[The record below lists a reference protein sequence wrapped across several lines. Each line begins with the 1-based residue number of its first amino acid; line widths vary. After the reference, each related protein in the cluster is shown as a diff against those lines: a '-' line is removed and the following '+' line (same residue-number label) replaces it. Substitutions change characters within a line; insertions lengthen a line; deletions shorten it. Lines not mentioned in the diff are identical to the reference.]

1 MGKQMNGNTAPPGKK
16 GAVARNGIISGVEI
30 VHDAVRGRARLRV
43 PGLYRCDALKVHLES
58 RLSREDAI
66 TFCSASSSTGTILLR
81 FPEESAV
88 PRISSLVMACVAEFS
103 PMGGSNPAGCAVSAP
118 SRDSGTS
125 VRPGKEDRLRRRK
138 LRLQVV
144 RAEEQAVDAWH
155 LLEGDEIL
163 SRFAVSQAD
172 GLSPEFAARNL
183 RKYGPNLLPESVPR
197 SGFSIF
203 IDQFRSLPVYLL
215 GVSAALSVVTGGAAD
230 AVAILAVVGINA
242 VIGYVTESKAEMTIH
257 SLKRLVRPSA
267 HVIRG
272 GMVREVRAEE
282 VAPGDIIALKPGSY
296 IIADSRIVE
305 SNHLSIDE
313 SALTG
318 ESLPVTKMSQ
328 ALLKRDLP
336 LADRT
341 NMAYMGTLVTGG
353 QGAAVVVGTG
363 KYTELGKVQELVG
376 EARPPK
382 TPMENQ
388 LDSIGTRLVYLSA
401 GVCGLVFV
409 AGMVR
414 GYGFLQ
420 MLRSSVSLAVAAIP
434 EGLPAVATTI
444 LALGIRDM
452 KKHKVLIRRLDAVE
466 TLGAVQT
473 ICLDKTGTLTQNRM
487 AVVAVHA
494 GMRHLAVADGLVTES
509 GRRVDPLSSGE
520 LIRLLH
526 VCVLCSETGI
536 DLKEGEYLLNG
547 SSTENA
553 LVHLAITAGVDVFEI
568 RRACPLVR
576 VVHRSE
582 ARNYM
587 LTLHGPLTGHVFP
600 SASVR
605 TEPRGLIALKGSP
618 LEVLSMCDYV
628 VRAGME
634 LPLTEEERFAI
645 ELANERMAGE
655 SLRVLGLACAIVG
668 TEENGSPR
676 EHGFVW
682 LGLVGMADPVRPGVK
697 ELMGVFHRA
706 GVDTLMITGDQVPTA
721 YAVGR
726 ELSLSNGGPLEIFDS
741 TNLQEMEPELL
752 NIFTRKVHVFARVSP
767 AQKLQIVQALQRGG
781 RVVAMTGDGIN
792 DSPALKA
799 ADIGIAMGG
808 TGTDVAREVA
818 DVVLEDD
825 RLETMIIAISHG
837 RTVYDNIRKSVRYL
851 LSTNLTEIMVMFSAI
866 VLGMGQPF
874 TTMQLLWINLIS
886 DIFPGLALALEKP
899 EQDVLQR
906 PPRDPAES
914 IISNADLRSIGREG
928 AVISAFALGAYGW
941 GLLRYG
947 AGPKAGAIAFLGL
960 TGAQLQHAVYC
971 RSEVSGIFGGR
982 PLPPNPYLK
991 WALSGSFALQ
1001 ALVMVVPGTRGL
1013 LGIVPLALSDY
1024 LVIGGSAV
1032 APFIVNE
1039 AVKHARSGEPS

>member
-1 MGKQMNGNTAPPGKK
+1 MANRVNEHTPPTDTKDHFLQKGMG
-16 GAVARNGIISGVEI
+16 SGVEV
-30 VHDAVRGRARLRV
+30 VHHAVRGRVRVRVTGLR
-43 PGLYRCDALKVHLES
+43 RCDALKSHLES
-58 RLSREDAI
+58 RLSREEAI
-66 TFCSASSSTGTILLR
+66 TSCSASSTTGTILLR
-81 FPEESAV
+81 FPEEWAV
-88 PRISSLVMACVAEFS
+88 SCIVSLVASCLAEYS
-103 PMGGSNPAGCAVSAP
+103 PMQCRATGDCAESP
-118 SRDSGTS
+118 SGRDTATAARGQ
-125 VRPGKEDRLRRRK
+125 KEERLRRRK

-144 RAEEQAVDAWH
+144 RAQEQAGEAWH

-163 SRFAVSQAD
+163 SRFAVRPGE
-172 GLSPEFAARNL
+172 GLSPELAAQNF

-215 GVSAALSVVTGGAAD
+215 GVSAALSVATGGFAD

-242 VIGYVTESKAEMTIH
+242 AIGYITESKAEMTIH

-267 HVIRG
+267 HVIRSG
-272 GMVREVRAEE
+272 AVREVRAEE
-282 VAPGDIIALKPGSY
+282 VVPGDIIALKPGSY
-296 IIADSRIVE
+296 IVADSRIIE
-305 SNHLSIDE
+305 SNHLTIDE

-318 ESLPVTKMSQ
+318 ESQPVTKVPH
-328 ALLKRDLP
+328 ALTKPVLP
-336 LADRT
+336 LADRI

-376 EARPPK
+376 ETRPPK

-401 GVCGLVFV
+401 GICGLVFV

-420 MLRSSVSLAVAAIP
+420 MLRSSISLAVAAIP

-444 LALGIRDM
+444 LALGIREM
-452 KKHKVLIRRLDAVE
+452 RKHNVLIRRLDAVE

-487 AVVAVHA
+487 SVVAIHA
-494 GMRHLAVADGLVTES
+494 GMRHLVVADGLVTDA
-509 GRRVDPLSSGE
+509 GRRVDPFSSAE
-520 LIRLLH
+520 LVRLLH
-526 VCVLCSETGI
+526 VCVLCSETGVAR
-536 DLKEGEYLLNG
+536 KEGEYLLNG

-553 LVHLAITAGVDVFEI
+553 LVHLAITAGVDVLDV
-568 RRACPLVR
+568 RRACPLAR

-587 LTLHGPLTGHVFP
+587 LTLHGPLRGDAFP
-600 SASVR
+600 SAIPH

-628 VRAGME
+628 IRDGME

-645 ELANERMAGE
+645 GLANERMAGE
-655 SLRVLGLACAIVG
+655 SLRVLGIACAIVG
-668 TEENGSPR
+668 AEENGSLR

-697 ELMGVFHRA
+697 ELMGIFHRA

-726 ELSLSNGGPLEIFDS
+726 ELSLGNGAPLEIFDS
-741 TNLQEMEPELL
+741 TRLQEMEPELL
-752 NIFTRKVHVFARVSP
+752 TIFTRKVHVFARVSP

-886 DIFPGLALALEKP
+886 DIFPGLALALEQP
-899 EQDVLQR
+899 EPDVLQR

-947 AGPKAGAIAFLGL
+947 AGPRAGTIAFLGL
-960 TGAQLQHAVYC
+960 TAAQLQHAVYC

-982 PLPPNPYLK
+982 TLPSNPYLK
-991 WALSGSFALQ
+991 WALGGSFALQ
-1001 ALVMVVPGTRGL
+1001 ALVMVIPGTRGL
-1013 LGIVPLALSDY
+1013 LGIAPLALSDY

-1039 AVKHARSGEPS
+1039 AVKQAKSGEPS

>member
-1 MGKQMNGNTAPPGKK
+1 MGKQMYGNTAHPGKK
-16 GAVARNGIISGVEI
+16 GLFARNGMSFEVEI

-43 PGLYRCDALKVHLES
+43 PGLYRCDALKMHLES
-58 RLSREDAI
+58 RLSRESAI
-66 TFCSASSSTGTILLR
+66 TFCSASSTTGNILLR
-81 FPEESAV
+81 FPADCSVASV
-88 PRISSLVMACVAEFS
+88 VSLVTACVAKYTAL
-103 PMGGSNPAGCAVSAP
+103 NPGNPVARAVTAP
-118 SRDSGTS
+118 KGDH
-125 VRPGKEDRLRRRK
+125 RPAVLFGKEDRLRRRK
-138 LRLQVV
+138 LRRLVV
-144 RAEEQAVDAWH
+144 RAEEQSREPWH
-155 LLEGDEIL
+155 LMETEHVL
-163 SRFAVSQAD
+163 SRFAVSPTE
-172 GLSPEFAARNL
+172 GLSPELAARNF

-215 GVSAALSVVTGGAAD
+215 GFSAALSAVSGGIAD

-282 VAPGDIIALKPGSY
+282 VVPGDIIALKPGSY

-305 SNHLSIDE
+305 SSRLSIDE

-318 ESLPVTKMSQ
+318 ESLPVSKIPQ

-353 QGAAVVVGTG
+353 QGTAVVVGTG
-363 KYTELGKVQELVG
+363 RYTELGKVQDLVG

-388 LDSIGTRLVYLSA
+388 LDFIGTRLVYLSA
-401 GVCGLVFV
+401 GVCGLVFL

-420 MLRSSVSLAVAAIP
+420 MLRSSVSLAVASIP

-444 LALGIRDM
+444 LALGIREM

-494 GMRHLAVADGLVTES
+494 GMRHLTVADGLVNQS
-509 GRRVDPLSSGE
+509 GRRVDPLASQE
-520 LIRLLH
+520 LLRLLY
-526 VCVLCSETGI
+526 VCVLCSETDI
-536 DLKEGEYLLNG
+536 VRKEGEYLLNG

-553 LVHLAITAGVDVFEI
+553 LVHMAITAGVDVFEI

-587 LTLHGPLTGHVFP
+587 LTMHGPLTGDVFP
-600 SASVR
+600 SAIAR
-605 TEPRGLIALKGSP
+605 AEPRWLIALKGSP
-618 LEVLSMCDYV
+618 LEVLSMCDYAI
-628 VRAGME
+628 RDGME

-645 ELANERMAGE
+645 GLANERMAGE
-655 SLRVLGLACAIVG
+655 SLRVLGLAYAIIG
-668 TEENGSPR
+668 AEENGSLR

-682 LGLVGMADPVRPGVK
+682 LGLVGMADPIRPGVK

-726 ELSLSNGGPLEIFDS
+726 ELSLSNGAPLEVFDS
-741 TNLQEMEPELL
+741 TNLQEMDPELL

-781 RVVAMTGDGIN
+781 RIVAMTGDGIN

-866 VLGMGQPF
+866 VLGIGQPF

-899 EQDVLQR
+899 EPDVLQR
-906 PPRDPAES
+906 PPRNPAES
-914 IISNADLRSIGREG
+914 IISNEDLRRIGREG
-928 AVISAFALGAYGW
+928 AVISAFALAAYGW
-941 GLLRYG
+941 GFLRYG
-947 AGPKAGAIAFLGL
+947 AGPRASTIAFLGL

-991 WALSGSFALQ
+991 WALGGSFALQ
-1001 ALVMVVPGTRGL
+1001 TLVMVVPGMRGL
-1013 LGIVPLALSDY
+1013 LGIVPLALTDH
-1024 LVIGGSAV
+1024 LVIGGTAF
-1032 APFIVNE
+1032 APYIVNE
-1039 AVKHARSGEPS
+1039 ALKQANHGETS